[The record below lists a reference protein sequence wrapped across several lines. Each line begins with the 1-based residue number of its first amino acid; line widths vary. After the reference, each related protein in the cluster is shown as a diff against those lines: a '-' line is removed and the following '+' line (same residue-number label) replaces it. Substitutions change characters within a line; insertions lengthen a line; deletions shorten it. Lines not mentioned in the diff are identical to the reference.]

1 MTHSSSST
9 LRPPK
14 RSASTYPQLCSP
26 APTRSSNNQGLLHR
40 MLLHLL
46 RSAYGTSRTSGG
58 VRRESAKWE
67 KRTLM
72 RSRGAFR
79 SRCRPRARARR
90 EQDRGPRLR
99 SGGRSAG
106 RSRPRLRWRVSHLAW
121 RVSGRGGGSSCWAS
135 RCSHRGA
142 HAERCGTRRSRDGP
156 TLIGECEHAPI
167 VAQTRSKSGYKSS

>member
-1 MTHSSSST
+1 MALLG
-9 LRPPK
+9 LREVFAV
-14 RSASTYPQLCSP
+14 SPQ
-26 APTRSSNNQGLLHR
+26 
-40 MLLHLL
+40 
-46 RSAYGTSRTSGG
+46 SGQ
-58 VRRESAKWE
+58 

-156 TLIGECEHAPI
+156 TLDRRVRARAHCSTNVKQIAVQVVVTSQP
-167 VAQTRSKSGYKSS
+167 VALKDHLPRFDRLRQDFTYWLLSTILMRNHKPLNFLYLCNR